1 MLLLWFFDCSQLEG
15 ETKIIFNQFLKLI
28 AKIYP
33 DILCPH
39 RWALLLPSINFDAP
53 LCGRERVELSISIFL
68 KRSFLLKS
76 FLICSLIP
84 FILSKLKESESF
96 STSSQK
102 FLINICI
109 WWFVTS
115 IWKFLSV
122 ASWFLNF
129 ILTKLE
135 D

>member
-1 MLLLWFFDCSQLEG
+1 MIFNCSQLER
-15 ETKIIFNQFLKLI
+15 ETEIIFNQFLKLI
-28 AKIYP
+28 SQNLP
-33 DILCPH
+33 SLCPH
-39 RWALLLPSINFDAP
+39 RQALLLPSINFDAP
-53 LCGRERVELSISIFL
+53 LCGGERVELSISIFL

-84 FILSKLKESESF
+84 FILSKMKESECF

-102 FLINICI
+102 FLINIYI

-115 IWKFLSV
+115 VWKFLSV